1 MTFPASAQRWQQ
13 AVNNCHEQGKPF
25 VLVTII
31 GVSGSTPRESSS
43 KMVVTGEVSID
54 TIGGGQLEFMATQ
67 RARELLLAGVMVQK
81 LEHYPL
87 SSKVGQCCG
96 GAVNILYEVF
106 PAAAQHIVIFG
117 AGHVAR
123 AVVSILA
130 ECDARITW
138 IDSRPEQFPES
149 VPLNVSTRVLEEPEA
164 AVDALSIRE
173 SIRES
178 DRESDK
184 ASNISVNTAVLIL
197 THDHALDYRLLH
209 KLLDETDIDF
219 IGLIGSATKAR
230 RFRQRLS
237 HDGFAAS
244 AQARCICPVG
254 NLNVKGKLPM
264 EVAVSICAQ
273 LLARPMDAG
282 ASRPAKRGVSWRE
295 IKSALASDTNTSPS
309 S

>member
-1 MTFPASAQRWQQ
+1 MTVPTGAQRWQQ
-13 AVNNCHEQGKPF
+13 AVNKCHERGEPF

-43 KMVVTGEVSID
+43 KMVVTGDASID
-54 TIGGGQLEFMATQ
+54 TIGGGQLEFLATQ
-67 RARELLLAGVMVQK
+67 RARELLLAAVMVQK

-106 PAAAQHIVIFG
+106 PSAAQHIVIFG

-130 ECDARITW
+130 ECDTRVTW
-138 IDSRPEQFPES
+138 VDSRSGQFPET
-149 VPLNVSTRVLEEPEA
+149 VPANVSTRLLEEPET
-164 AVDALSIRE
+164 AVDTLNEFMTDASIIDTR
-173 SIRES
+173 
-178 DRESDK
+178 
-184 ASNISVNTAVLIL
+184 VLIL

-209 KLLDETDIDF
+209 KLLDQTDINY

-230 RFRQRLS
+230 RFQQRLG
-237 HDGFAAS
+237 HDGFDANAR
-244 AQARCICPVG
+244 ARCICPVG
-254 NLNVKGKLPM
+254 NLEVKGKLPM

-273 LLARPMDAG
+273 LLARPMGEAEV
-282 ASRPAKRGVSWRE
+282 RPPKRGVSWRE
-295 IKSALASDTNTSPS
+295 IKSALNS
-309 S
+309 SS